1 MKIYKKK
8 IMTLLTMSV
17 LLTTAFMTGCTRLT
31 EAKNN
36 ISSVA
41 DASST
46 ADTALVA
53 DTASDTPDALTEVPG
68 VKNDG
73 EDVTE
78 DDANDEESWKIA
90 FEKSLLDNY
99 GVRPDH
105 YEELDDGVYQVYV
118 EIDGKIVPY
127 VVVDSTTGDYH
138 G

>member
-1 MKIYKKK
+1 MKNYKKK
-8 IMTLLTMSV
+8 ITTLLTVSV
-17 LLTTAFMTGCTRLT
+17 LLITAFMTGCTRLT

-36 ISSVA
+36 TSSVA

-46 ADTALVA
+46 ADTALA
-53 DTASDTPDALTEVPG
+53 TDTASDTPDAPTEVPG
-68 VKNDG
+68 VNNDG

>member
-1 MKIYKKK
+1 MKNYKKK
-8 IMTLLTMSV
+8 ITTLLTVSV
-17 LLTTAFMTGCTRLT
+17 LLITAFMTGCTRLT

-36 ISSVA
+36 TSSVA

-46 ADTALVA
+46 ADTALA
-53 DTASDTPDALTEVPG
+53 TDTASDTPDAPTEVPG
-68 VKNDG
+68 VNNDG

-118 EIDGKIVPY
+118 KIDGKIVPY

>member
-1 MKIYKKK
+1 MKMYKKK

>member
-1 MKIYKKK
+1 MKNYKKK
-8 IMTLLTMSV
+8 ITTQLTVSA
-17 LLTTAFMTGCTRLT
+17 LLTTAFLTGCTRLT
-31 EAKNN
+31 EAENN

-53 DTASDTPDALTEVPG
+53 DTASDTPDAPTEVPG

-73 EDVTE
+73 EDVTG

>member
-1 MKIYKKK
+1 MKMYKKK

-105 YEELDDGVYQVYV
+105 YEELDDGVYQVYA

>member
-1 MKIYKKK
+1 MKNYKKK
-8 IMTLLTMSV
+8 ITALLTVSA
-17 LLTTAFMTGCTRLT
+17 LLTTAFMTGCTSLT
-31 EAKNN
+31 EAENN
-36 ISSVA
+36 A
-41 DASST
+41 
-46 ADTALVA
+46 
-53 DTASDTPDALTEVPG
+53 PTEVPG

-90 FEKSLLDNY
+90 FEKSLMDNY

>member
-1 MKIYKKK
+1 MYKKK

-17 LLTTAFMTGCTRLT
+17 LLTTAFMTGCTRLA

>member
-1 MKIYKKK
+1 MYKRK

>member
-1 MKIYKKK
+1 MKMYKRK

-53 DTASDTPDALTEVPG
+53 DTASDTPDALTEVPD

>member
-1 MKIYKKK
+1 MYKKK

-105 YEELDDGVYQVYV
+105 YEELDDGVYQVYA

>member
-1 MKIYKKK
+1 MYKKK

-90 FEKSLLDNY
+90 FEKNLLDNY

>member
-1 MKIYKKK
+1 MKNYKKK
-8 IMTLLTMSV
+8 ITTLLTVSA
-17 LLTTAFMTGCTRLT
+17 LLTTAFMTGCTSLT
-31 EAKNN
+31 EAENN
-36 ISSVA
+36 TSSVA
-41 DASST
+41 DTSST
-46 ADTALVA
+46 ADTVLVA
-53 DTASDTPDALTEVPG
+53 DTASDTPDAPTEVPG
-68 VKNDG
+68 VNNDG

>member
-1 MKIYKKK
+1 MKMYKKK

-31 EAKNN
+31 EAKNDT
-36 ISSVA
+36 SAAA

-73 EDVTE
+73 GDVPEDAST
-78 DDANDEESWKIA
+78 DEESWKIA
-90 FEKSLLDNY
+90 FEKSLLENY

-105 YEELDDGVYQVYV
+105 YEELDEGIYQVYV

-127 VVVDSTTGDYH
+127 VVVNSATGDYH

>member
-1 MKIYKKK
+1 MKMYKRK

>member
-1 MKIYKKK
+1 MYKKK